1 VANERFAERT
11 RVPERSISRGSIYQ
25 VFRSFVWAVIA
36 RVQAVSVSLLYQPRL
51 RAREYHERVAGVR
64 VGPDEVSDA
73 SGTETGRAVRLL
85 DE

>member
-1 VANERFAERT
+1 
-11 RVPERSISRGSIYQ
+11 VPERSGARGFVYQ
-25 VFRSFVWAVIA
+25 VLRSLVQSAPA
-36 RVQAVSVSLLYQPRL
+36 RVPHDPVPLLYQPRL

>member
-1 VANERFAERT
+1 
-11 RVPERSISRGSIYQ
+11 
-25 VFRSFVWAVIA
+25 
-36 RVQAVSVSLLYQPRL
+36 
-51 RAREYHERVAGVR
+51 VAGVR